1 MSQLPR
7 LAAGTLALDG
17 DTVVLLRL
25 RDRRFA
31 SVIPG
36 AASIEQI
43 EENVRCATAGPL
55 PDELHARLDALG
67 RVFVQE
73 PRLKG

>member
-1 MSQLPR
+1 MS
-7 LAAGTLALDG
+7 LAELAIRFL
-17 DTVVLLRL
+17 L

-55 PDELHARLDALG
+55 PDELHERLDALG
-67 RVFVQE
+67 RTYTPE
-73 PRLKG
+73 ARLKG